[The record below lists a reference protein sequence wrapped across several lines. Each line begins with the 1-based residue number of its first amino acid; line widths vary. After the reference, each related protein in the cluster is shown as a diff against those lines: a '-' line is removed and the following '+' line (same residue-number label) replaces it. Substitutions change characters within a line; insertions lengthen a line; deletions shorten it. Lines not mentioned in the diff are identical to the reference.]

1 MSKVLPWAIPAPNR
15 STLEKG
21 APSLSGPFN
30 GQSPKAAGAL
40 TCDEVENRAGEQF
53 THPIDGEPKAYSM
66 IPTCS
71 SAA

>member
-1 MSKVLPWAIPAPNR
+1 MGD
-15 STLEKG
+15 TG
-21 APSLSGPFN
+21 AQPLNLREGCAVTFRFVQWP
-30 GQSPKAAGAL
+30 SPKAAGAL

-53 THPIDGEPKAYSM
+53 THPIDGEPKTYSM